1 MEWPATA
8 RFGLAVAPGNLGL
21 VQDFLNTIGS
31 GKTTPRPDLLG
42 NLESAQHWA
51 DSMIAH
57 WTETDDLGWAKELP
71 ELTEDDRQSLLALRA
86 HLFNTLYQETATQP
100 VPDPP
105 VRPGD
110 YRPAVTLTSQGVE
123 LKPDG
128 DGWRYYETA
137 LLLECHEAGTLDV
150 LRRMKS
156 CKAHGCD
163 VVFYDR
169 SNNNSGVWHD
179 VKLCG
184 NRANVRAHR
193 QRVSAN

>member
-1 MEWPATA
+1 
-8 RFGLAVAPGNLGL
+8 
-21 VQDFLNTIGS
+21 
-31 GKTTPRPDLLG
+31 
-42 NLESAQHWA
+42 
-51 DSMIAH
+51 MINQ
-57 WTETDDLGWAKELP
+57 WTHTDDLGWAKQLP
-71 ELTEDDRQSLLALRA
+71 KLTEDDRQRLLTLRA

-100 VPDPP
+100 EPETP
-105 VRPGD
+105 VTSGD
-110 YRPAVTLTSQGVE
+110 YRPAVTLTPHGIE

-137 LLLECHEAGTLDV
+137 LLLVAHHAETLDT

-184 NRANVRAHR
+184 NRANVQAHR
-193 QRVSAN
+193 QRVSSH